1 MLKVNDKR
9 AIWSLDALQLHG
21 DWQLDPVMGR
31 GETNARMTPRTKSAS
46 PHECHCFQSDNTS
59 GTMPTTIRIFPVDDS
74 QG

>member
-31 GETNARMTPRTKSAS
+31 GEQKGNERPA
-46 PHECHCFQSDNTS
+46 
-59 GTMPTTIRIFPVDDS
+59 
-74 QG
+74 